1 MQRCVGSLTESGE
14 ERRATNKP
22 SSRDPNIPSRRRH
35 LRIET
40 PGEVWVYWKCAG
52 LEDTSRVRDLCLGG
66 LFIETKEVRDVGKEV
81 KLHFLVQE
89 GQIRAEAVVRHIQP
103 GAGRGL
109 KFTALSGQDIPH
121 LKALISRLQG
131 SSGSP
136 TPSA

>member
-1 MQRCVGSLTESGE
+1 VP
-14 ERRATNKP
+14 TNKP

-66 LFIETKEVRDVGKEV
+66 LFIETKELRDVGKEV

-89 GQIRAEAVVRHIQP
+89 GQVRAEAVVRHIQP
-103 GAGRGL
+103 GAGLGL